1 MCQDKKE
8 VDVTQKHPATPRM
21 ESCSAEAV
29 LMSWWP
35 KAQCLA
41 VDEKAVVIMALKC
54 FCLKIET

>member
-1 MCQDKKE
+1 
-8 VDVTQKHPATPRM
+8 M